1 MCIRDR
7 YNDGL
12 IYQGERIINWDPE
25 AMTALSNIEVIHKE
39 IEGAMY
45 YFKYK
50 VVETGKELVIATTR
64 PETMFADQAIFVH
77 PDDCLLYTSIFFSKY
92 AHVKI
97 KTTFF
102 SVLYLF
108 YDKINTTIKNKE

>member
-1 MCIRDR
+1 MDEGLSEAVKQVFVDL

-25 AMTALSNIEVIHKE
+25 AMTALSNIEVEHKE
-39 IEGAMY
+39 IMGYMY

-50 VVETGKELVIATTR
+50 VQETGDTLIIATTR

-77 PDDCLLYTSIFFSKY
+77 PDDTRYTHLVGKH
-92 AHVKI
+92 A
-97 KTTFF
+97 
-102 SVLYLF
+102 
-108 YDKINTTIKNKE
+108 INPANGE